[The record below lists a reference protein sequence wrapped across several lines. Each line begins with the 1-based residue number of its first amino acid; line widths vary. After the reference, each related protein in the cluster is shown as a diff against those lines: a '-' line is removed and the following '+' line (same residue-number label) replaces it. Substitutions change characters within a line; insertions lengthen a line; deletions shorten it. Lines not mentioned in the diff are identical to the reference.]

1 MQCVGSR
8 AGGPLSLLLLD
19 WHEPHCR
26 ALNCVG
32 WFVARILAHCIL
44 FVLLCAH
51 LLLSLLL
58 DFTCQ
63 WGSVSDPLLEFLRE
77 WAWVPCGG
85 SASAWQPHLVLH
97 PLDTSD
103 WHPACVGPLWPPFQ
117 SLESAPC
124 SLPFLSW
131 LLAQVPTLVSCSV
144 PSCRRRCDLCL

>member
-8 AGGPLSLLLLD
+8 AGGPLPLLLLN
-19 WHEPHCR
+19 WHKPRCR

-44 FVLLCAH
+44 FVLLCAR

-63 WGSVSDPLLEFLRE
+63 WGSVSDPLLGFLRE

-103 WHPACVGPLWPPFQ
+103 WHTACVGPLASFPVFRVS
-117 SLESAPC
+117 SLFTALPILAFRSGAHL
-124 SLPFLSW
+124 SL
-131 LLAQVPTLVSCSV
+131 LLCA
-144 PSCRRRCDLCL
+144 